1 MKKVLCFLVSLIGLT
16 VPSMSQVT
24 LTPFAS
30 GFTSPVDIKNCGD
43 GRIFVLEQN
52 GQINILDTAGNIN
65 PIPFLDIV
73 GRVLYSGEQ
82 GCLGLAFPP
91 DFATSQVFYVNYTR
105 RPDGDTRISR
115 FHVSATNPDSADA
128 NSEEILLTIHQPYSN
143 HNGGHIQFGKDGYL
157 YIGMGDGGSGG
168 DPENRA
174 QNPDSLLGKMLR
186 IAVDPSN
193 PTYSIPPTNPFA
205 GNPSLGA
212 EEIWA
217 LGVRNPWR
225 WSFDR
230 ATGDLWIGDVGQGT
244 YEEIDYEPYGSGGGL
259 NYGWRCYEANASYN
273 TAGCLAQSNYVSPV
287 HFYPRSSGYS
297 VTGGYVYRGA
307 RYADIYGKYF
317 FSDYGISSIR
327 TLEPD
332 GAGGFTHTNLGS
344 LGASAIVG
352 FGEDKWGELY
362 VAALG
367 GTVYRLRSTACQ
379 PAATINAGSDTLYD
393 CGTGS
398 VTLNAPLGAG
408 FQYSWAVDGI
418 PWPSVTE
425 SATATQAGVW
435 TVTVTD
441 PNGCSNSDTTRVLF
455 VQPPTV
461 SFSGLDTLYCVY
473 NSRVNLLPLPLGGT
487 FTGPGIVGAAFDPG
501 IAGIGTH
508 TIVYTYTDN
517 RGCTNSASQE
527 VRVDACLGLQQAAG
541 IGSLSVFPNPVRDL
555 VGVELSAAREQD
567 MTFTITDL
575 TGRIVHSEMQRVT
588 PGTSRYSIRAG
599 KLAQGLYV
607 LRVSNGISENQTT
620 FGAAE

>member
-1 MKKVLCFLVSLIGLT
+1 MKKVLCVLVSLIGLT

-65 PIPFLDIV
+65 PVPFLDIV

-244 YEEIDYEPYGSGGGL
+244 
-259 NYGWRCYEANASYN
+259 
-273 TAGCLAQSNYVSPV
+273 
-287 HFYPRSSGYS
+287 
-297 VTGGYVYRGA
+297 
-307 RYADIYGKYF
+307 
-317 FSDYGISSIR
+317 
-327 TLEPD
+327 
-332 GAGGFTHTNLGS
+332 
-344 LGASAIVG
+344 
-352 FGEDKWGELY
+352 
-362 VAALG
+362 
-367 GTVYRLRSTACQ
+367 
-379 PAATINAGSDTLYD
+379 
-393 CGTGS
+393 
-398 VTLNAPLGAG
+398 
-408 FQYSWAVDGI
+408 
-418 PWPSVTE
+418 
-425 SATATQAGVW
+425 
-435 TVTVTD
+435 
-441 PNGCSNSDTTRVLF
+441 
-455 VQPPTV
+455 
-461 SFSGLDTLYCVY
+461 
-473 NSRVNLLPLPLGGT
+473 
-487 FTGPGIVGAAFDPG
+487 
-501 IAGIGTH
+501 
-508 TIVYTYTDN
+508 
-517 RGCTNSASQE
+517 
-527 VRVDACLGLQQAAG
+527 
-541 IGSLSVFPNPVRDL
+541 
-555 VGVELSAAREQD
+555 
-567 MTFTITDL
+567 
-575 TGRIVHSEMQRVT
+575 
-588 PGTSRYSIRAG
+588 
-599 KLAQGLYV
+599 
-607 LRVSNGISENQTT
+607 
-620 FGAAE
+620 